1 MIAVHNQNKKL
12 KNYIFCRYCKKIIL
26 QKDEFKHYNKT
37 NKCSKIRL
45 LLTHGEKVEHL
56 IKKRHYI
63 NCVYCDN
70 LIGKYD
76 MKNHLMFNK
85 KCLKSR
91 NEFIIENNVNNH

>member
-1 MIAVHNQNKKL
+1 MFN
-12 KNYIFCRYCKKIIL
+12 
-26 QKDEFKHYNKT
+26 EFRHYNKS

-45 LLTHGEKVEHL
+45 LLTHGENVEHL

-76 MKNHLMFNK
+76 MKHHLMFNK

-91 NEFIIENNVNNH
+91 NEFIIENNVNKH

>member
-1 MIAVHNQNKKL
+1 MIAVHSQNKNL
-12 KNYIFCRYCKKIIL
+12 KDYIFCRYCKKIIL
-26 QKDEFKHYNKT
+26 EKNEFRHYNKS

-45 LLTHGEKVEHL
+45 LLTHGENVEHL

-76 MKNHLMFNK
+76 MKHHLIFNK

-91 NEFIIENNVNNH
+91 NEFIIENNVNKN